1 MKILRTP
8 DERFAE
14 LKDFPYEPK
23 YAEIKDGEGGTLRIH
38 YVDDGSRTADPVVL
52 MHGNPSWCYLYRK
65 MIPILVNAGHRVVA
79 PDLVG
84 FGRSDKPS
92 ERADYTYQ
100 RHVDWMLQWL
110 EQVNLNRITLF
121 CQDWGGL
128 IGLRMVAEDPDRY
141 ARVVASNTSLPAGD
155 RPLPQ
160 PFLDWIK
167 FSLEVEDFDLGMC
180 LAIMAGTT
188 PLSEEVIAAYNAPF
202 PDETYKDG
210 ARIFAS
216 LVPHTRDDPTAVA
229 NRKAW
234 KTLQEFEKPFLT
246 AFSDSD
252 PITKGADFPMREK
265 IPGAAGQPHT
275 TMKGGGHFVQEDRGE
290 DLARVVADFIKQTP
304 IDG

>member
-8 DERFAE
+8 DERFAD

-23 YAEIKDGEGGTLRIH
+23 YAEIPDGEGGTLRIH
-38 YVDDGSRTADPVVL
+38 YVDEGSRTADPILL

-65 MIPILVNAGHRVVA
+65 MIPILVSEGHRVVA

-110 EQVNLNRITLF
+110 EQVNLNRVTLF

-128 IGLRMVAEDPDRY
+128 IGLRMVAADPDRY
-141 ARVVASNTSLPAGD
+141 ARVVASNTSLPTGD

-160 PFLDWIK
+160 HFLDWIK

-188 PLSEEVIAAYNAPF
+188 PLSEEAIAAYNAPF
-202 PDETYKDG
+202 PDETYKEG

-216 LVPHTRDDPTAVA
+216 LVPHTRNDPTAIA
-229 NRKAW
+229 NRNAW
-234 KTLQEFEKPFLT
+234 
-246 AFSDSD
+246 
-252 PITKGADFPMREK
+252 
-265 IPGAAGQPHT
+265 
-275 TMKGGGHFVQEDRGE
+275 
-290 DLARVVADFIKQTP
+290 
-304 IDG
+304 

>member
-23 YAEIKDGEGGTLRIH
+23 YAEIQDGEGGTLRIH
-38 YVDDGSRTADPVVL
+38 YVDGGSRTADPILL

-92 ERADYTYQ
+92 EYTDYTYQ

-128 IGLRMVAEDPDRY
+128 IGLRMVAADPDRY
-141 ARVVASNTSLPAGD
+141 ARVVASNTSLPTGNET
-155 RPLPQ
+155 LPQ
-160 PFLDWIK
+160 PFLDWQK
-167 FSLEVEDFDLGMC
+167 FSREVENYDLGIIIAM
-180 LAIMAGTT
+180 GGVT
-188 PLSEEVIAAYNAPF
+188 PLPEAVIAAYNAPF
-202 PDETYKDG
+202 PDETYKAG

-216 LVPHTRDDPTAVA
+216 LVPHTPEHPSFVA
-229 NRKAW
+229 NRNAW
-234 KTLQEFEKPFLT
+234 KTLQKFEKPFLT

-252 PITKGADFPMREK
+252 PMTKGADIPMRKK

-275 TMKGGGHFVQEDRGE
+275 TMTGGGHFVQEDRGE